1 MGMGM
6 GMGMVSALNN
16 ATKAQAASASSEE
29 LDSLIPE
36 QKPVEIPEDDQK
48 KLEEVSP
55 VTTGEDTSLAPVPA
69 HNSSVEQGENSK
81 TPTTLQEPSVSSDKE
96 QVPSISV
103 SAGELDMS
111 SFAQY
116 APQTT
121 SSTTNIVAS
130 GNLSFGLT
138 TVEQQRIQEL
148 ERSIL
153 ALVLPSPK
161 TESIHDELAM
171 VSPSL
176 EIDEEKKLRNIVFK
190 SLDARMLREEAYLLY
205 RVVAAKRRGDFTP
218 SKNFIVTH
226 YRRNSKELREAN
238 NANYITLD
246 RYGSEDGSVGDTYLR
261 ALEDF
266 YDDVADQQGVL
277 DTEGKLYSALEEFR
291 ELYLKASALDA
302 LAQTAKI
309 LSDEGARVK
318 GVRGVAQGFED
329 ASNFVRKSLTD
340 MELLTDDT
348 TAAER
353 YISLADFAKTMDD
366 EADSARTIKLGDFGD
381 VDELNQH
388 YGGLYTGNLMTV
400 LAPPKSGKSKF
411 TNRLTYN
418 VLMQGHN
425 VSALII
431 EGGAD
436 QFVAQLRAIH
446 FAEWLKREKPEFA
459 GKYTGVNQDVI
470 LNNKWDE
477 NPYLAQFK
485 QWERLSFQ
493 DLIVN
498 PKYGSL
504 SLIQGTV
511 TAENFL
517 QTIEESVR
525 INDSQMVY
533 CDYLQMI
540 FPQDASVPQH
550 QALTRVYKDAADF
563 AHNNNVLFLSPA
575 QMNQSSVK
583 DSLKNPEIDL
593 RTSGAGSAEVIRSS
607 EILLALV
614 SDTETIKSGH
624 LKVIGLPSRFAQPL
638 SAFMMYSDLETCY
651 FSSDYSDS

>member
-1 MGMGM
+1 MD
-6 GMGMVSALNN
+6 MVSALNN

-36 QKPVEIPEDDQK
+36 QKPVEISEDDQK
-48 KLEEVSP
+48 KLEEVSS
-55 VTTGEDTSLAPVPA
+55 VTAGELSSLEPVPA

-96 QVPSISV
+96 QVPSTSV

-121 SSTTNIVAS
+121 SATTNIVAS

-161 TESIHDELAM
+161 TENIHDELEM

-511 TAENFL
+511 TVENFL

>member
-1 MGMGM
+1 M

-16 ATKAQAASASSEE
+16 ATKAQAVSASSEE

-69 HNSSVEQGENSK
+69 RNSSVEQGENSK

-116 APQTT
+116 APQTNA
-121 SSTTNIVAS
+121 SMTNIVAS

-161 TESIHDELAM
+161 TESIHDELGM

-246 RYGSEDGSVGDTYLR
+246 RYGSEDGSIGDTYLR

>member
-1 MGMGM
+1 MDMD
-6 GMGMVSALNN
+6 MVSALNN

-55 VTTGEDTSLAPVPA
+55 VTTGEDTSLVPVPA

-116 APQTT
+116 APQTNA
-121 SSTTNIVAS
+121 STTNIVAS

-161 TESIHDELAM
+161 TESIHNELGM

-266 YDDVADQQGVL
+266 YDDVVDQQGVL

-638 SAFMMYSDLETCY
+638 GAFMMYSDLETCY

>member
-161 TESIHDELAM
+161 TESIHNELGM

-638 SAFMMYSDLETCY
+638 GAFMMYSDLETCY

>member
-1 MGMGM
+1 M

-96 QVPSISV
+96 QVPLISV

-116 APQTT
+116 APQTNA
-121 SSTTNIVAS
+121 STTNIVAS

-161 TESIHDELAM
+161 IESIHDELGM

-246 RYGSEDGSVGDTYLR
+246 RYGSEEGSVGDTYLR

-266 YDDVADQQGVL
+266 YDDVADNQGVL

>member
-1 MGMGM
+1 MDMD
-6 GMGMVSALNN
+6 MVSALNN
-16 ATKAQAASASSEE
+16 ATKAQSASASSEE

-55 VTTGEDTSLAPVPA
+55 VTTGEVPSLAPVPA
-69 HNSSVEQGENSK
+69 HNSSAEQGENSK
-81 TPTTLQEPSVSSDKE
+81 TSTTLQEPSVSSDKE

-116 APQTT
+116 APQTNA
-121 SSTTNIVAS
+121 STTNIVAS

-161 TESIHDELAM
+161 TESIHDELGM

-246 RYGSEDGSVGDTYLR
+246 RYGSEEGSVGDTYLR

>member
-1 MGMGM
+1 
-6 GMGMVSALNN
+6 
-16 ATKAQAASASSEE
+16 
-29 LDSLIPE
+29 
-36 QKPVEIPEDDQK
+36 
-48 KLEEVSP
+48 
-55 VTTGEDTSLAPVPA
+55 
-69 HNSSVEQGENSK
+69 
-81 TPTTLQEPSVSSDKE
+81 
-96 QVPSISV
+96 
-103 SAGELDMS
+103 
-111 SFAQY
+111 
-116 APQTT
+116 
-121 SSTTNIVAS
+121 
-130 GNLSFGLT
+130 
-138 TVEQQRIQEL
+138 
-148 ERSIL
+148 
-153 ALVLPSPK
+153 
-161 TESIHDELAM
+161 M

-246 RYGSEDGSVGDTYLR
+246 RYGSEEGSVGDTYLR

-266 YDDVADQQGVL
+266 YDDVADNQGVL

>member
-1 MGMGM
+1 MD
-6 GMGMVSALNN
+6 MGMVSALNN

-55 VTTGEDTSLAPVPA
+55 VTTGEDTSSASVPA

-116 APQTT
+116 APQTNA
-121 SSTTNIVAS
+121 STTNIVAS

-161 TESIHDELAM
+161 TESIHDELGM

-246 RYGSEDGSVGDTYLR
+246 RYGSEEGSVGDTYLR

-266 YDDVADQQGVL
+266 YDDVADNQGVL

-411 TNRLTYN
+411 TNRLT
-418 VLMQGHN
+418 
-425 VSALII
+425 
-431 EGGAD
+431 
-436 QFVAQLRAIH
+436 
-446 FAEWLKREKPEFA
+446 
-459 GKYTGVNQDVI
+459 
-470 LNNKWDE
+470 
-477 NPYLAQFK
+477 
-485 QWERLSFQ
+485 
-493 DLIVN
+493 
-498 PKYGSL
+498 
-504 SLIQGTV
+504 
-511 TAENFL
+511 
-517 QTIEESVR
+517 
-525 INDSQMVY
+525 
-533 CDYLQMI
+533 
-540 FPQDASVPQH
+540 
-550 QALTRVYKDAADF
+550 
-563 AHNNNVLFLSPA
+563 
-575 QMNQSSVK
+575 
-583 DSLKNPEIDL
+583 
-593 RTSGAGSAEVIRSS
+593 
-607 EILLALV
+607 
-614 SDTETIKSGH
+614 
-624 LKVIGLPSRFAQPL
+624 
-638 SAFMMYSDLETCY
+638 
-651 FSSDYSDS
+651 

>member
-1 MGMGM
+1 MD
-6 GMGMVSALNN
+6 MVSALNN

-36 QKPVEIPEDDQK
+36 QKPVEIPEADQK

-69 HNSSVEQGENSK
+69 HNSSEEQGEDSE
-81 TPTTLQEPSVSSDKE
+81 TPTTPQEPGVSSEKE
-96 QVPSISV
+96 QVPSTSV

-116 APQTT
+116 APQTNA
-121 SSTTNIVAS
+121 STTNIVAS

-161 TESIHDELAM
+161 TESIHDELGM

-205 RVVAAKRRGDFTP
+205 RIVAAKRRGDFTP

-266 YDDVADQQGVL
+266 YDDVADNQGVL

-624 LKVIGLPSRFAQPL
+624 LKVVGLPSRFAQPL

>member
-1 MGMGM
+1 
-6 GMGMVSALNN
+6 MGMVSALNN

-116 APQTT
+116 APQTNA
-121 SSTTNIVAS
+121 STTNIVAS

-161 TESIHDELAM
+161 TESIHDELGM

-266 YDDVADQQGVL
+266 YDDVADNQGVL

-366 EADSARTIKLGDFGD
+366 EADSARTIKLSDFGD

>member
-1 MGMGM
+1 MD
-6 GMGMVSALNN
+6 MVSALNN
-16 ATKAQAASASSEE
+16 ATKAQAASASLEE

-55 VTTGEDTSLAPVPA
+55 VTAGDVSSPAPVPA
-69 HNSSVEQGENSK
+69 HNSSAEQGENSK
-81 TPTTLQEPSVSSDKE
+81 TPTTLQEPSVSSEKE

-116 APQTT
+116 APQTNA
-121 SSTTNIVAS
+121 STTNIVAS

-161 TESIHDELAM
+161 TESIHDELGM

-246 RYGSEDGSVGDTYLR
+246 RYGSEEGSVGDTYLR

-266 YDDVADQQGVL
+266 YDDVADNQGVL

-540 FPQDASVPQH
+540 FPQDVSVPQH

>member
-1 MGMGM
+1 MD
-6 GMGMVSALNN
+6 MVSALND
-16 ATKAQAASASSEE
+16 ATQAQAVSAFPEE

-36 QKPVEIPEDDQK
+36 QKPVEVPEDDQK
-48 KLEEVSP
+48 KLKEVSTATEGDGISS
-55 VTTGEDTSLAPVPA
+55 VPVPA
-69 HNSSVEQGENSK
+69 HESDVEQVESSEGSSSASDA
-81 TPTTLQEPSVSSDKE
+81 PTVPAEKDQVPSPSVSAE
-96 QVPSISV
+96 V
-103 SAGELDMS
+103 DMS

-138 TVEQQRIQEL
+138 TAEQQRIQEL

-161 TESIHDELAM
+161 TEGVQEELGL

-218 SKNFIVTH
+218 SKNFITTH

-238 NANYITLD
+238 NAGYITLD
-246 RYGSEDGSVGDTYLR
+246 RYGSEEGSVGDTYLR

-266 YDDVADQQGVL
+266 YDDVADNQGVV

-340 MELLTDDT
+340 MELLTGDT

-366 EADSARTIKLGDFGD
+366 ETDSARTIKLGDFGD

-411 TNRLTYN
+411 TNRLVYN

-431 EGGAD
+431 EGGAI

-470 LNNKWDE
+470 LKNKWDE

-517 QTIEESVR
+517 QTIDESVR

-533 CDYLQMI
+533 CDYLQLI
-540 FPQDASVPQH
+540 FSQDASVPQH
-550 QALTRVYKDAADF
+550 QALTRVYKEAADF

-575 QMNQSSVK
+575 QMNQASVK

-593 RTSGAGSAEVIRSS
+593 RTSGGGSAEVIRSS

>member
-1 MGMGM
+1 
-6 GMGMVSALNN
+6 MGMVSALNN
-16 ATKAQAASASSEE
+16 ATKAQAVSASSEE

-55 VTTGEDTSLAPVPA
+55 VTTGEDTSLAPVPT

-116 APQTT
+116 APQTNA
-121 SSTTNIVAS
+121 STTNIVAS

-161 TESIHDELAM
+161 TESIHDELGM

-246 RYGSEDGSVGDTYLR
+246 RYGSEEGSVGDTYLR

-266 YDDVADQQGVL
+266 YDDVADNQGVL

-302 LAQTAKI
+302 LAQTVKI

>member
-1 MGMGM
+1 
-6 GMGMVSALNN
+6 MGMVSALNN

-69 HNSSVEQGENSK
+69 HSSSAEQGENSK
-81 TPTTLQEPSVSSDKE
+81 TPITPQETSVSSDKE
-96 QVPSISV
+96 QVPSTSV
-103 SAGELDMS
+103 SVGELDMS

-161 TESIHDELAM
+161 TENIHDELWM

-246 RYGSEDGSVGDTYLR
+246 RYGSEEGSVGDTYLR

>member
-1 MGMGM
+1 MDMD
-6 GMGMVSALNN
+6 MVSALNN

-36 QKPVEIPEDDQK
+36 QKPVEIPEDDHK

-55 VTTGEDTSLAPVPA
+55 VTTGEDTSLVPVPA

-103 SAGELDMS
+103 STGELDMS

-116 APQTT
+116 APQTNA
-121 SSTTNIVAS
+121 STTNIVAS

-138 TVEQQRIQEL
+138 AVEQQRIQEL

-161 TESIHDELAM
+161 TENIHDELGM

-266 YDDVADQQGVL
+266 YDDVADSQGVL

>member
-1 MGMGM
+1 
-6 GMGMVSALNN
+6 MGMVSALNN

-55 VTTGEDTSLAPVPA
+55 VTAGEDTLPASVPA
-69 HNSSVEQGENSK
+69 RNSSAEQQVEDSQ
-81 TPTTLQEPSVSSDKE
+81 TFITLQEPSVSSEKD
-96 QVPSISV
+96 QVPSTSV

-161 TESIHDELAM
+161 TENIHDELGM

>member
-1 MGMGM
+1 MDMD
-6 GMGMVSALNN
+6 MVSALNN

-55 VTTGEDTSLAPVPA
+55 VTTGEDTSLVPVPA

-116 APQTT
+116 APQTNA
-121 SSTTNIVAS
+121 STTNIVAS

-161 TESIHDELAM
+161 TESIHNELGM

-205 RVVAAKRRGDFTP
+205 RVVVAKRRGDFTP

-246 RYGSEDGSVGDTYLR
+246 RYGSEEGSVGDTYLR

-318 GVRGVAQGFED
+318 GVRGVAQGFAD

-638 SAFMMYSDLETCY
+638 GAFMMYSDLETCY

>member
-1 MGMGM
+1 MD
-6 GMGMVSALNN
+6 MVSALNN
-16 ATKAQAASASSEE
+16 ATKAQAASASLEE

-55 VTTGEDTSLAPVPA
+55 VTAGDVSSPAPVPA
-69 HNSSVEQGENSK
+69 HNSSAEQGENSK
-81 TPTTLQEPSVSSDKE
+81 TPTTLQEPSVSSEKE

-116 APQTT
+116 APQTNA
-121 SSTTNIVAS
+121 STTNIVAS

-161 TESIHDELAM
+161 TESIHDELGM

-246 RYGSEDGSVGDTYLR
+246 RYGSEEGSVGDTYLR

-266 YDDVADQQGVL
+266 YDDVADNQGVL

-348 TAAER
+348 MAAER

-540 FPQDASVPQH
+540 FPQDVSVPQH

>member
-1 MGMGM
+1 MD
-6 GMGMVSALNN
+6 MVSALNN

>member
-1 MGMGM
+1 MD
-6 GMGMVSALNN
+6 MVSALNS

-48 KLEEVSP
+48 KLEEVSST
-55 VTTGEDTSLAPVPA
+55 TTGEVPSPTSVPA
-69 HNSSVEQGENSK
+69 HNSSAEQGENSK
-81 TPTTLQEPSVSSDKE
+81 TPITPQETSVSSDKE
-96 QVPSISV
+96 QVPSTSV

-116 APQTT
+116 APQTP

-161 TESIHDELAM
+161 TESIHDELGM

-246 RYGSEDGSVGDTYLR
+246 RYGSEEGSVGDTYLR

>member
-1 MGMGM
+1 MDMD
-6 GMGMVSALNN
+6 MVSALNN

-36 QKPVEIPEDDQK
+36 QKPVEIPEADQK
-48 KLEEVSP
+48 KLEDTSP
-55 VTTGEDTSLAPVPA
+55 VTTGEVSSPAPVPA
-69 HNSSVEQGENSK
+69 HNSSAGQGEDSQ
-81 TPTTLQEPSVSSDKE
+81 TQSTTADASASPVEKE
-96 QVPSISV
+96 QVKSPSV

-121 SSTTNIVAS
+121 SATTNIVAS

-161 TESIHDELAM
+161 TESIHNELGM

-205 RVVAAKRRGDFTP
+205 RVVVAKRRGDFTP

-266 YDDVADQQGVL
+266 YDDVVDQQGVL

-318 GVRGVAQGFED
+318 GVRGVAQGFAD

-485 QWERLSFQ
+485 QWERVSFQ

-638 SAFMMYSDLETCY
+638 GAFMMYSDLETCY

>member
-1 MGMGM
+1 
-6 GMGMVSALNN
+6 MGMVSALNN

-55 VTTGEDTSLAPVPA
+55 VTTGEDTSLAPVPT

-103 SAGELDMS
+103 SVGELDMS

-116 APQTT
+116 APQTNA
-121 SSTTNIVAS
+121 STTNIVAS

-161 TESIHDELAM
+161 TESIHDELGM

-266 YDDVADQQGVL
+266 YDDVADSQGVL

-651 FSSDYSDS
+651 FSSDYSDY

>member
-1 MGMGM
+1 MGM

-116 APQTT
+116 APQITP
-121 SSTTNIVAS
+121 STTNIVAS

-161 TESIHDELAM
+161 TESIHDELGM

-266 YDDVADQQGVL
+266 YDDVADNQGVL

>member
-1 MGMGM
+1 MGI

-55 VTTGEDTSLAPVPA
+55 VTTGEDTSLVPVPA

-96 QVPSISV
+96 QVPSI
-103 SAGELDMS
+103 
-111 SFAQY
+111 FAQY
-116 APQTT
+116 APQTNA
-121 SSTTNIVAS
+121 STTNIVAS

-161 TESIHDELAM
+161 TESIHNELGM

-266 YDDVADQQGVL
+266 YDDVVDQQGVL

-318 GVRGVAQGFED
+318 GVRGVAQGFAD

-638 SAFMMYSDLETCY
+638 GAFMMYSDLETCY

>member
-1 MGMGM
+1 
-6 GMGMVSALNN
+6 MGMVSALNN
-16 ATKAQAASASSEE
+16 ATKAQAASASSED

-116 APQTT
+116 APQTNA
-121 SSTTNIVAS
+121 STTNIVAS

-161 TESIHDELAM
+161 TESIHDELGM
-171 VSPSL
+171 VSTSL

-266 YDDVADQQGVL
+266 YDDVADNQGVL

-366 EADSARTIKLGDFGD
+366 EADSVRTIKLGDFGD

>member
-1 MGMGM
+1 MD
-6 GMGMVSALNN
+6 MVSALNN
-16 ATKAQAASASSEE
+16 ATKAQAASASPEE

-48 KLEEVSP
+48 KLEEVSS
-55 VTTGEDTSLAPVPA
+55 TTTREVPSPTSVPA
-69 HNSSVEQGENSK
+69 HNSSAEQQVEDSQ
-81 TPTTLQEPSVSSDKE
+81 TPITPQETSVSSD
-96 QVPSISV
+96 SV

-116 APQTT
+116 APQTNA
-121 SSTTNIVAS
+121 STTNIVAS

-161 TESIHDELAM
+161 TESIHDELGM

-190 SLDARMLREEAYLLY
+190 SLDARMFREEAYLLY

-246 RYGSEDGSVGDTYLR
+246 RYGSEEGSVGDTYLR

-266 YDDVADQQGVL
+266 YDDVVDNQGVL

>member
-1 MGMGM
+1 MDMD
-6 GMGMVSALNN
+6 MVSALNN

-36 QKPVEIPEDDQK
+36 QKPVEIPEADQK
-48 KLEEVSP
+48 KLEDTSP
-55 VTTGEDTSLAPVPA
+55 VTTGEVSSPAPVPA
-69 HNSSVEQGENSK
+69 HNSSAGQGENSK

-116 APQTT
+116 APQTNA
-121 SSTTNIVAS
+121 STTNIVAS

-161 TESIHDELAM
+161 TESIHDELGM

-246 RYGSEDGSVGDTYLR
+246 RYGSEEGSVGDTYLR

-266 YDDVADQQGVL
+266 YDDVADNQGVL

-411 TNRLTYN
+411 TNRITYN

-638 SAFMMYSDLETCY
+638 SAFMMYSDFETCY

>member
-1 MGMGM
+1 MDMD
-6 GMGMVSALNN
+6 MVSALNN

-55 VTTGEDTSLAPVPA
+55 VTAGEVSPPASVPA
-69 HNSSVEQGENSK
+69 HNSSAEQGENSK
-81 TPTTLQEPSVSSDKE
+81 TPITPQETSVFSDKE
-96 QVPSISV
+96 QVPSTSV

-116 APQTT
+116 APQTNA
-121 SSTTNIVAS
+121 STTNIVAS

-161 TESIHDELAM
+161 TESIHDELGM

-246 RYGSEDGSVGDTYLR
+246 RYGSEEGSVGDTYLR

-511 TAENFL
+511 TAENFS

>member
-1 MGMGM
+1 MDMD
-6 GMGMVSALNN
+6 MVSALNN

-121 SSTTNIVAS
+121 PSTTNIVAS

-161 TESIHDELAM
+161 TENIHDELGM

-246 RYGSEDGSVGDTYLR
+246 RYGSEEGSVGDTYLR

>member
-1 MGMGM
+1 MDMD
-6 GMGMVSALNN
+6 MVSALNN

-121 SSTTNIVAS
+121 SATTNIVAS

-161 TESIHDELAM
+161 TENIHDELGM

-246 RYGSEDGSVGDTYLR
+246 RYGSEEGSVGDTYLR

>member
-1 MGMGM
+1 MDMD
-6 GMGMVSALNN
+6 MVSALNN

-55 VTTGEDTSLAPVPA
+55 VTTGEDTSLVPVPA

-116 APQTT
+116 APQTNA
-121 SSTTNIVAS
+121 STTNIVAS

-161 TESIHDELAM
+161 TESIHNELGM

-205 RVVAAKRRGDFTP
+205 RVVVAKRRGDFTP

-246 RYGSEDGSVGDTYLR
+246 RYGSEEGSVGDTYLR

-266 YDDVADQQGVL
+266 YDDVVDQQGVL

-318 GVRGVAQGFED
+318 GVRGVAQGFAD

-638 SAFMMYSDLETCY
+638 GAFMMYSDLETCY

>member
-1 MGMGM
+1 MDMD
-6 GMGMVSALNN
+6 MVSALNN

-36 QKPVEIPEDDQK
+36 QKPVEIPEADQK
-48 KLEEVSP
+48 KLEVSSP
-55 VTTGEDTSLAPVPA
+55 APVPA
-69 HNSSVEQGENSK
+69 HNSSAGQGEDSQ
-81 TPTTLQEPSVSSDKE
+81 TQSTTADASASPVEKE
-96 QVPSISV
+96 QVKSPSV

-121 SSTTNIVAS
+121 SATTNIVAS

-161 TESIHDELAM
+161 TENIHDELGM

-246 RYGSEDGSVGDTYLR
+246 RYGSEEGSVGDTYLR

-540 FPQDASVPQH
+540 FPQDVSVPQH

>member
-1 MGMGM
+1 
-6 GMGMVSALNN
+6 MGMVSALNN

-29 LDSLIPE
+29 LDSLIPK

-55 VTTGEDTSLAPVPA
+55 VTTGEDTSLAPVLV

-111 SFAQY
+111 SFVQY

-153 ALVLPSPK
+153 ALVLPSSK
-161 TESIHDELAM
+161 TESIHDELGM

-246 RYGSEDGSVGDTYLR
+246 RYGSEEGSVGDTYLR

-266 YDDVADQQGVL
+266 YDDVADNQGVL

-318 GVRGVAQGFED
+318 GVRGVAQGFAD

-517 QTIEESVR
+517 QTIDESVR

>member
-1 MGMGM
+1 MD
-6 GMGMVSALNN
+6 MVSALNN

-36 QKPVEIPEDDQK
+36 QKPVEIPEADQK

-55 VTTGEDTSLAPVPA
+55 VTAGEISSPASVPE
-69 HNSSVEQGENSK
+69 HNSSAEQVEDSK
-81 TPTTLQEPSVSSDKE
+81 TPITPQETSVSSDKE
-96 QVPSISV
+96 QVPSTSV

-116 APQTT
+116 APQTNA
-121 SSTTNIVAS
+121 STTNIVAS

-161 TESIHDELAM
+161 TENIHDELGM

-246 RYGSEDGSVGDTYLR
+246 RYGSEEGSVGDTYLR

-266 YDDVADQQGVL
+266 YDDVADNQGVL

-446 FAEWLKREKPEFA
+446 FAEWIKREKPEFA

>member
-1 MGMGM
+1 MGM

-161 TESIHDELAM
+161 TESIHNELGM

-638 SAFMMYSDLETCY
+638 GAFMMYSDLETCY

>member
-1 MGMGM
+1 
-6 GMGMVSALNN
+6 MGMVSALNN
-16 ATKAQAASASSEE
+16 ATKAQAASASPEE

-48 KLEEVSP
+48 KLEEVSST
-55 VTTGEDTSLAPVPA
+55 TTGEVPSPTSVPA
-69 HNSSVEQGENSK
+69 HNSSAEQVEDSQIPI
-81 TPTTLQEPSVSSDKE
+81 TPQEISVSSDKE
-96 QVPSISV
+96 QVPSTSV

-116 APQTT
+116 APQTNV
-121 SSTTNIVAS
+121 STTNIVAS

-138 TVEQQRIQEL
+138 AVEQQRIQEL

-161 TESIHDELAM
+161 TENIHDELGM

-517 QTIEESVR
+517 QTIEESVW

>member
-1 MGMGM
+1 MDMD
-6 GMGMVSALNN
+6 MVSALNN

-116 APQTT
+116 APQTNA
-121 SSTTNIVAS
+121 STTNIVAS

-161 TESIHDELAM
+161 TESIHNELGM

-205 RVVAAKRRGDFTP
+205 RVVVAKRRGDFTP

-266 YDDVADQQGVL
+266 YDDVVDQQGVL

-302 LAQTAKI
+302 LAQTVKI

-318 GVRGVAQGFED
+318 GVRGVAQGFAD

>member
-1 MGMGM
+1 M

-55 VTTGEDTSLAPVPA
+55 VTVGEVSSPEPVPV
-69 HNSSVEQGENSK
+69 HNSSAEQGENSK
-81 TPTTLQEPSVSSDKE
+81 TPITPQETSVASDKE
-96 QVPSISV
+96 QVPSTSV

-161 TESIHDELAM
+161 TESIHDELGM

-226 YRRNSKELREAN
+226 YRRNSKEMREAN

-318 GVRGVAQGFED
+318 GVRGVAQGFAD

>member
-1 MGMGM
+1 
-6 GMGMVSALNN
+6 MGMVSALNN

-36 QKPVEIPEDDQK
+36 QKPVEIPEADQK

-55 VTTGEDTSLAPVPA
+55 ITTGEDTSSASVPA
-69 HNSSVEQGENSK
+69 HNSSAGQGENSK

-116 APQTT
+116 APQTNA
-121 SSTTNIVAS
+121 STTNIVAS

-161 TESIHDELAM
+161 TESIHDELGM

-266 YDDVADQQGVL
+266 YDDVADNQGVL

-583 DSLKNPEIDL
+583 DSLKNPDIDL

>member
-1 MGMGM
+1 MD
-6 GMGMVSALNN
+6 MVSALNN
-16 ATKAQAASASSEE
+16 ATKAQAASASLEE

-55 VTTGEDTSLAPVPA
+55 VTAGDVSSPAPVPA
-69 HNSSVEQGENSK
+69 HNSSAEQGENSK
-81 TPTTLQEPSVSSDKE
+81 TPTTLQEPSVSSEKE

-116 APQTT
+116 APKTNA
-121 SSTTNIVAS
+121 STTNIVAS

-161 TESIHDELAM
+161 TESIHDELGM

-246 RYGSEDGSVGDTYLR
+246 RYGSEEGSVGDTYLR

-266 YDDVADQQGVL
+266 YDDVADNQGVL

-540 FPQDASVPQH
+540 FPQDVSVPQH